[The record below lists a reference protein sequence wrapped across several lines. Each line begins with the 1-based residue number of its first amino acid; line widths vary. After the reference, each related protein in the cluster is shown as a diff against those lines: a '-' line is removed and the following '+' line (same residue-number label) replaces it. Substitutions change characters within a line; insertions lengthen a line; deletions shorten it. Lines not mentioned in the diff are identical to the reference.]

1 MSSFSLD
8 ITAFY
13 AGLLTLLLLALTARV
28 IVYRRT
34 NKLSLGDTGDS
45 ILLQRMRAQANLTEY
60 APLGL
65 ILMALAELQGAPAA
79 ALHLMGAVLLAGRL
93 MHAIGFSRRPQIMPL
108 RVGGMVLTLSMLLV
122 SALALIAHSIAQ

>member
-79 ALHLMGAVLLAGRL
+79 AVHLMGAVLLAGRL